1 MKTTGTN
8 ITGIARVA
16 SIGAIASV
24 ITLTSA
30 AASQPHQ
37 NYNINRRTQ
46 NQQSHLQQG
55 IQSGSL
61 TRNEVSRLTNKS
73 NNMQSKLQTMR
84 ANNNGHL
91 SSAQRQQVLHA
102 QNRLARDIY
111 RLKHDQDHHPA
122 LATAPGRNGRTPHR
136 LAHSPGPLQ

>member
-37 NYNINRRTQ
+37 NYNVDRRTQ
-46 NQQSHLQQG
+46 NQQSHIHQG

-73 NNMQSKLQTMR
+73 ENMQTKLQTMR
-84 ANNNGHL
+84 HNNNGHL
-91 SSAQRQQVLHA
+91 TSVQRREALHA

-111 RLKHDQDHHPA
+111 RSKHDQDHPSRATTPA
-122 LATAPGRNGRTPHR
+122 SSRSPEHR
-136 LAHSPGPLQ
+136 LAHSPVPQQ

>member
-1 MKTTGTN
+1 MKTTGTKF
-8 ITGIARVA
+8 TGIARVA

-46 NQQSHLQQG
+46 NQQSHIQQG
-55 IQSGSL
+55 IKSGSL
-61 TRNEVSRLTNKS
+61 TRNEASRLTNKYDKT
-73 NNMQSKLQTMR
+73 QTKLQTMR
-84 ANNNGHL
+84 QNNNGHL
-91 SSAQRQQVLHA
+91 TGAQPQQARHA

-111 RLKHDQDHHPA
+111 RLKHDQDSH
-122 LATAPGRNGRTPHR
+122 
-136 LAHSPGPLQ
+136 